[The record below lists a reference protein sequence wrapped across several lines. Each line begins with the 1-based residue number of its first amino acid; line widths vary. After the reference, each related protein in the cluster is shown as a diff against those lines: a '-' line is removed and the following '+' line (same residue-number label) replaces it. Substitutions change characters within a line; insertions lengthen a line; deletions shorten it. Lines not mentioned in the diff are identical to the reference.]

1 MSVRED
7 LKDME
12 MPKDSLEVIDLIM
25 SLEDKYDIVIPDSVS
40 MDFKTKDDVLNYLE
54 SVVEGKKNE

>member
-25 SLEDKYDIVIPDSVS
+25 SIEDKYDIVIPDSVS